1 MLHPAS
7 RSDEIDIAIPSH
19 YAVLQMRIDASGHNF
34 VFPHKCACCGGA
46 ADTELGAS
54 ATKSSGKR
62 VVHTKTNVWDFP
74 YCSRC
79 VGHVM
84 SAEGTRTVALILG
97 IVSVSFGLFLG
108 FVASATSGVMIGTL
122 AIVGTGFIYRRG
134 MAKARARCGA
144 DCVCVGRAMAYL
156 GWYGTLHQFEVSSPQ
171 YAHDFMKSNQSK
183 LVNLSVQAK
192 NLLAG
197 SPSPKTDARTPRRYQ
212 S

>member
-74 YCSRC
+74 YRSRC

-122 AIVGTGFIYRRG
+122 AIVGHWFHIP
-134 MAKARARCGA
+134 ARNG
-144 DCVCVGRAMAYL
+144 
-156 GWYGTLHQFEVSSPQ
+156 
-171 YAHDFMKSNQSK
+171 QSK
-183 LVNLSVQAK
+183 SPLRPTASSRG
-192 NLLAG
+192 AG
-197 SPSPKTDARTPRRYQ
+197 QWPTWAGMGLCINSK
-212 S
+212 